1 MPEPFLLQRR
11 FFFVLLVRY
20 KQIKRTMNSTT
31 VSFKRRDFLKSALA
45 TSVLLPA
52 VPMLSG
58 SCSTNS
64 NATADSELTEKVT
77 TAMLSMQRASWEQ
90 GVALQALLE
99 SGNIRLAHLLARE
112 AVLRQS
118 DEGRLAVLYSD
129 NGVTDPAASGEA
141 VFLLG
146 KTNKD
151 PLLTAAHSR
160 MLNYLLIKAPKT
172 PEGILYHTLNSPEI
186 WIDSMYMAPPYLCV
200 AGHAEEAI
208 KQVDGIRNYLWN
220 EKEQLYSHRY
230 HVAEQRYINKK
241 FWGVGN
247 GWAIA
252 ALTRIIDQ
260 LPEAMSSEKK
270 RMISYARQNIDGCL
284 KYLRPDGFFHDIVDD
299 PGSFVETNL
308 SQMIAYGLFS
318 GMKSKWLSEDYLDT
332 ALKLQKAAH
341 SKVDE
346 WGYVQDV
353 CGAPWFDAP
362 GRATE
367 GQAFFLLMEAAFQK
381 YSSNKYS

>member
-1 MPEPFLLQRR
+1 MTSP
-11 FFFVLLVRY
+11 
-20 KQIKRTMNSTT
+20 TM
-31 VSFKRRDFLKSALA
+31 SFKRRDFLKSALA

-52 VPMLSG
+52 VPMLAG
-58 SCSTNS
+58 SCSPKS
-64 NATADSELTEKVT
+64 NTAADSKLTEKVT

-99 SGNIRLAHLLARE
+99 SGNTRLALLLARE

-141 VFLLG
+141 VFVLG
-146 KTNKD
+146 KTNND
-151 PLLTAAHSR
+151 PQLNAAHKK
-160 MLNYLLIKAPKT
+160 MLNYLLNKAPKT
-172 PEGILYHTLNSPEI
+172 PEGILHHTLNSPEI

-208 KQVDGIRNYLWN
+208 KQVEGIRNYLWN

-230 HVAEQRYINKK
+230 HVAEQRFIIEK

-252 ALTRIIDQ
+252 ALARIIDQ
-260 LPEAMSSEKK
+260 LPESMSSERK
-270 RMISYARQNIDGCL
+270 RMIGYAKQNIDGCL
-284 KYLRPDGFFHDIVDD
+284 KYLRPDGLFHDIVDD
-299 PGSFVETNL
+299 PGSFIETNL
-308 SQMIAYGLFS
+308 SQMIAYGLFC
-318 GMKSKWLSEDYLDT
+318 GLKSKWLSEDYLDA
-332 ALKLQKAAH
+332 ALQMRKAAH
-341 SKVDE
+341 AKVDE

-353 CGAPWFDAP
+353 CGAPWFDTP